1 VSNLK
6 LVPDDPTP
14 LEKLLLDASRTE
26 QPSDEHKARMR
37 ALLGIGLPLS
47 GPFVAP
53 PPAAHTQVAASLAPT
68 PSGLGKSVTLAKAAV
83 GLAVVALLGAFM
95 LTRQNDSSL
104 QPLPPPPTNP
114 RPLTPDPE
122 RQPAAAPVVVAAPA
136 LTPQEEP
143 APAASPLPPVEKPA
157 SAVTPAPHTARSD
170 ASAAANADLGEQIRL
185 IEAARA
191 GVAAHDTKAATA
203 ALDTYA
209 AKFPRG
215 SFGQEAMVLRIR
227 AIDQSGDSA
236 RATALAKSFVARFPR
251 SPHVARLKP
260 IAERG
265 ASR

>member
-6 LVPDDPTP
+6 LVADDPTP
-14 LEKLLLDASRTE
+14 LEKVLLDASRAE

-53 PPAAHTQVAASLAPT
+53 PPAAHAQVASGTAA
-68 PSGLGKSVTLAKAAV
+68 GLGKSATLAKVAL
-83 GLAVVALLGAFM
+83 GLGVVALIGAFV
-95 LTRQNDSSL
+95 LTRQNDVT
-104 QPLPPPPTNP
+104 PPVATVK
-114 RPLTPDPE
+114 
-122 RQPAAAPVVVAAPA
+122 PAAAPVVAAPVVEAPQEAAPA
-136 LTPQEEP
+136 V
-143 APAASPLPPVEKPA
+143 SPLPPVEEP
-157 SAVTPAPHTARSD
+157 SLSPAPRAARTD
-170 ASAAANADLGEQIRL
+170 ASAAVNADLGEQIRL

-191 GVAAHDTKAATA
+191 GVAAHDAKAATA

-236 RATALAKSFVARFPR
+236 RATALAKSFVARFPS

-265 ASR
+265 TSR

>member
-1 VSNLK
+1 MSNLK
-6 LVPDDPTP
+6 LVADDPTP
-14 LEKLLLDASRTE
+14 LEKMLLEASRAE

-47 GPFVAP
+47 GPFAAP
-53 PPAAHTQVAASLAPT
+53 PPAAHALVASSTAT
-68 PSGLGKSVTLAKAAV
+68 GLGKSATLAKAAL
-83 GLAVVALLGAFM
+83 GLGVVALIGAFV
-95 LTRQNDSSL
+95 LTRQDDVT
-104 QPLPPPPTNP
+104 PPVATVK
-114 RPLTPDPE
+114 
-122 RQPAAAPVVVAAPA
+122 PAAAPVVVAAPVLEA
-136 LTPQEEP
+136 PQEA
-143 APAASPLPPVEKPA
+143 APAVSPLPPVEEPA
-157 SAVTPAPHTARSD
+157 LAPTPRTARTD

-191 GVAAHDTKAATA
+191 GVAAHDAKAATA

-236 RATALAKSFVARFPR
+236 RATALAKSFVARFPS

>member
-53 PPAAHTQVAASLAPT
+53 PPAAHAQVAAGAAPT
-68 PSGLGKSVTLAKAAV
+68 AAGLGKSATLAKAAL
-83 GLAVVALLGAFM
+83 GLGVVALIGAFM
-95 LTRQNDSSL
+95 LTRPSDVT
-104 QPLPPPPTNP
+104 PPVATVK
-114 RPLTPDPE
+114 
-122 RQPAAAPVVVAAPA
+122 PASAPVVVAAPA
-136 LTPQEEP
+136 LTPAQEA
-143 APAASPLPPVEKPA
+143 APAVSPLPPVEEPA
-157 SAVTPAPHTARSD
+157 AATPAPHAARTETS
-170 ASAAANADLGEQIRL
+170 ANADLGEQIRL

-191 GVAAHDTKAATA
+191 GVAAHDAKAATA

-236 RATALAKSFVARFPR
+236 RATALAKSFVARFPA

>member
-1 VSNLK
+1 MSNLK

-14 LEKLLLDASRTE
+14 MEKLLLDASRAE

-47 GPFVAP
+47 GPLAAP
-53 PPAAHTQVAASLAPT
+53 PPAVPGQAAGLAPGAVGKSATLGKVALGVGVAALI
-68 PSGLGKSVTLAKAAV
+68 
-83 GLAVVALLGAFM
+83 GAFVF
-95 LTRQNDSSL
+95 TRQHDGG
-104 QPLPPPPTNP
+104 QPPQATVK
-114 RPLTPDPE
+114 
-122 RQPAAAPVVVAAPA
+122 PVVVAPVAAVPV
-136 LTPQEEP
+136 
-143 APAASPLPPVEKPA
+143 APAAKAAAEAAPAISPLPPVE
-157 SAVTPAPHTARSD
+157 TPAPVVTPHAARSD
-170 ASAAANADLGEQIRL
+170 ASASAESDLGEQIRL

-191 GVAAHDTKAATA
+191 GVAAHDAKAATA
-203 ALDTYA
+203 ALDAYA

-227 AIDQSGDSA
+227 AIDQAGDFA
-236 RATALAKSFVARFPR
+236 RATALAKSFVARFPN

>member
-1 VSNLK
+1 LK

-26 QPSDEHKARMR
+26 QPSDDHKARMR

-47 GPFVAP
+47 GPLAAP
-53 PPAAHTQVAASLAPT
+53 PPAAHTQVAASMM
-68 PSGLGKSVTLAKAAV
+68 PSAGGLGKSATLAKAAL
-83 GLAVVALLGAFM
+83 GLGVVALIGAFV
-95 LTRQNDSSL
+95 LTRQDDVT
-104 QPLPPPPTNP
+104 PPVATVKPASAPVVAAVPQAPPQ
-114 RPLTPDPE
+114 E
-122 RQPAAAPVVVAAPA
+122 AAPVV
-136 LTPQEEP
+136 
-143 APAASPLPPVEKPA
+143 SPLPPVEPPA
-157 SAVTPAPHTARSD
+157 AVTPAPQAARSD
-170 ASAAANADLGEQIRL
+170 ASAATNADLGEQIRL

-191 GVAAHDTKAATA
+191 GVAAHDAKAATA

-227 AIDQSGDSA
+227 AVDQSGDSA
-236 RATALAKSFVARFPR
+236 RATALAKSFVARFPK

>member
-1 VSNLK
+1 
-6 LVPDDPTP
+6 
-14 LEKLLLDASRTE
+14 
-26 QPSDEHKARMR
+26 M
-37 ALLGIGLPLS
+37 LGIGLPLS
-47 GPFVAP
+47 GPFAAP
-53 PPAAHTQVAASLAPT
+53 PPAAHTQVAASMAPT
-68 PSGLGKSVTLAKAAV
+68 ASGLGKSATLAKAAL
-83 GLAVVALLGAFM
+83 GLGVVALIGAFV
-95 LTRQNDSSL
+95 LTRQNDVTPPVATVKPAST
-104 QPLPPPPTNP
+104 PLV
-114 RPLTPDPE
+114 
-122 RQPAAAPVVVAAPA
+122 AAAPVVAPAQEAAPA
-136 LTPQEEP
+136 V
-143 APAASPLPPVEKPA
+143 SPLPPVEKPA
-157 SAVTPAPHTARSD
+157 AVVTPAPHAARSD

-191 GVAAHDTKAATA
+191 GVAAHDVKSATA

-236 RATALAKSFVARFPR
+236 RATALAKSFVARFPA

>member
-6 LVPDDPTP
+6 LVADDPTP
-14 LEKLLLDASRTE
+14 LEKMLLEASRAE

-47 GPFVAP
+47 GPLAAP
-53 PPAAHTQVAASLAPT
+53 SPAAHTQVAANMAPT
-68 PSGLGKSVTLAKAAV
+68 AAGLGKSATLAK
-83 GLAVVALLGAFM
+83 VALGLGVAALIGAFV
-95 LTRQNDSSL
+95 LTRQNDVT
-104 QPLPPPPTNP
+104 PPVATVK
-114 RPLTPDPE
+114 
-122 RQPAAAPVVVAAPA
+122 PAAPAVVAAPVLA
-136 LTPQEEP
+136 TPQVAAPAVSPPPPVEAPAAP
-143 APAASPLPPVEKPA
+143 APA
-157 SAVTPAPHTARSD
+157 PAPHSARTD
-170 ASAAANADLGEQIRL
+170 ASADANTDLSEQIRL

-191 GVAAHDTKAATA
+191 GVAAHDAKAAKA

-215 SFGQEAMVLRIR
+215 SFGQEALVLRIR
-227 AIDQSGDSA
+227 AIDQAGDSA
-236 RATALAKSFVARFPR
+236 RATALAKSFVARYPN

>member
-1 VSNLK
+1 LK

-47 GPFVAP
+47 GPLAAP
-53 PPAAHTQVAASLAPT
+53 PPTAQAQVAANMAPT
-68 PSGLGKSVTLAKAAV
+68 AAGLGKSATLAKVAL
-83 GLAVVALLGAFM
+83 GLGVVALIGAFV
-95 LTRQNDSSL
+95 LTRPNDVT
-104 QPLPPPPTNP
+104 PPVATVKP
-114 RPLTPDPE
+114 
-122 RQPAAAPVVVAAPA
+122 AAPVVVAAPA
-136 LTPQEEP
+136 LAAPQEA
-143 APAASPLPPVEKPA
+143 APAVSPLPPVEAPAA
-157 SAVTPAPHTARSD
+157 SAPAPQSARTA
-170 ASAAANADLGEQIRL
+170 ASVDANADLSEQIRL

-191 GVAAHDTKAATA
+191 GVAAHDAKAAKA

-215 SFGQEAMVLRIR
+215 SFGQEALVLRIR
-227 AIDQSGDSA
+227 AIDQAGDSA
-236 RATALAKSFVARFPR
+236 RATALAKSFVARFPN